1 MPMFK
6 ELPVID
12 GKTIELGETVVHVAA
27 KCEVCG
33 KESTSTK
40 TLFKSKA
47 GNIGWK
53 YNGSDI
59 PLCSIEF
66 RTIGKFKSVCK
77 PCRSDLIKKQAEV
90 NNEVIKRQKIEAQ
103 ARIIERAKLQW
114 FKSES
119 AQVPSGVIEIIMGRE
134 WVKVICDKSV
144 HMIKDTVFET
154 NAPINWAKSQKQNG
168 PVRREID

>member
-53 YNGSDI
+53 YNG
-59 PLCSIEF
+59 
-66 RTIGKFKSVCK
+66 
-77 PCRSDLIKKQAEV
+77 
-90 NNEVIKRQKIEAQ
+90 
-103 ARIIERAKLQW
+103 
-114 FKSES
+114 
-119 AQVPSGVIEIIMGRE
+119 
-134 WVKVICDKSV
+134 
-144 HMIKDTVFET
+144 
-154 NAPINWAKSQKQNG
+154 
-168 PVRREID
+168 

>member
-47 GNIGWK
+47 GNIAWK

-59 PLCSIEF
+59 PLCSIKF

-90 NNEVIKRQKIEAQ
+90 NNE
-103 ARIIERAKLQW
+103 RIIERAKLQW

-119 AQVPSGVIEIIMGRE
+119 AQVPFGVIEIIMGGE

-168 PVRREID
+168 PVRQEID